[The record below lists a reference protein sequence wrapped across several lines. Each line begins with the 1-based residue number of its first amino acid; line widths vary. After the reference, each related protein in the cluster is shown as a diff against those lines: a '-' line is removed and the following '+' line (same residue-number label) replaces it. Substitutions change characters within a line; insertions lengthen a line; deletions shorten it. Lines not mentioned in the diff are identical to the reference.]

1 MPIVETLFLALAL
14 AMDAFA
20 VSLGASSCL
29 PQGRRAAFRLA
40 FHFGLFQALMPV
52 LGWLAGLGL
61 AGFISAFDHWATF
74 LLLLW
79 IGVRML
85 RAGDE
90 ADDEGERKDPSRGWT
105 LLALS
110 VAVSLDALAVGL
122 SLAFLKVDIWQPV
135 LVIGL
140 VTGALSWL
148 GVRLGRRL
156 GQAWG
161 PRMERAGGAILILIG
176 LRILVTHLLPGAG
189 GGAL

>member
-1 MPIVETLFLALAL
+1 MLESFLLALAL

-20 VSLGASSCL
+20 VSLGAAAVL
-29 PQGRRAAFRLA
+29 PNGRRPALRLA

-52 LGWLAGLGL
+52 LGWLAGLSL
-61 AGFISAFDHWATF
+61 AGVISAFDHWAAF

-85 RAGDE
+85 RAGEESEDE
-90 ADDEGERKDPSRGWT
+90 CCRKDPSRGWN

-122 SLAFLKVDIWQPV
+122 SLAFLRVDIWQPV

-140 VTGALSWL
+140 VTGLLSWL
-148 GVRLGRRL
+148 GVRLGQRL
-156 GQAWG
+156 GKAWG
-161 PRMERAGGAILILIG
+161 PRMEKAGGAILILIG
-176 LRILVTHLLPGAG
+176 LRILISHLMPG
-189 GGAL
+189 GGAPGL